1 MDFEIGDLV
10 RLNSVGGRL
19 ANLLG
24 IILTIEVQEGVLGG
38 QMNCQ
43 VTWTD
48 GDLTWEFGNHL
59 EVVCK

>member
-1 MDFEIGDLV
+1 MKVGDLV
-10 RLNSVGGRL
+10 RLNNVGNGYL

-38 QMNCQ
+38 QTNCQ

-48 GDLTWEFGNHL
+48 GGLTWEFGNHL

>member
-1 MDFEIGDLV
+1 MKVGDLV
-10 RLNSVGGRL
+10 RLNNVGCPL

-24 IILTIEVQEGVLGG
+24 VILDIEVQEGALGE
-38 QMNCQ
+38 QTNCQ
-43 VTWTD
+43 VTWAD

>member
-1 MDFEIGDLV
+1 MQVGDLV
-10 RLNSVGGRL
+10 RLNNVGCPL

-24 IILTIEVQEGVLGG
+24 VILTIEVQEGVLGG
-38 QMNCQ
+38 QTNCQ

-48 GDLTWEFGNHL
+48 GELTWEFGRHL